1 MVASSVFI
9 LSRID
14 DPSSLGVGRPRRGRS
29 ADALRCLLCTVKRL
43 RLRSGKLGQGGERE
57 VATACPPGSAL
68 ARSGGTGSGG
78 GSVRCPRKGVVETR
92 RRADL
97 PADRQ
102 VDNIS
107 IAHRSSHRPPTA
119 SQPPVG
125 LIQQIRCCIQKGFP
139 SPV

>member
-9 LSRID
+9 LSRTD
-14 DPSSLGVGRPRRGRS
+14 DPSSLGVSRPRRGRS

-43 RLRSGKLGQGGERE
+43 RLRSGKLGQGGERK
-57 VATACPPGSAL
+57 VATACPGSAL
-68 ARSGGTGSGG
+68 ARNGGTGPGG

-92 RRADL
+92 GRADL

-107 IAHRSSHRPPTA
+107 VAHRSSYRPPTA

-125 LIQQIRCCIQKGFP
+125 LIQQTRCCIQKGFP